1 MGCFSDAVRADPGD
15 LETDNNLPPSM
26 SGSVLITALL
36 RTSQAA
42 CAGSE
47 TRVLEPSARRSS
59 FRERQL
65 VRPPRSR
72 RRSITSQQFRY
83 IIITFPRGRSRAV
96 MAALALFNNERA
108 VT

>member
-47 TRVLEPSARRSS
+47 NRVLEPSARRSS
-59 FRERQL
+59 FRERHYHKADNAIQNIVDL
-65 VRPPRSR
+65 L
-72 RRSITSQQFRY
+72 
-83 IIITFPRGRSRAV
+83 
-96 MAALALFNNERA
+96 AAA
-108 VT
+108 